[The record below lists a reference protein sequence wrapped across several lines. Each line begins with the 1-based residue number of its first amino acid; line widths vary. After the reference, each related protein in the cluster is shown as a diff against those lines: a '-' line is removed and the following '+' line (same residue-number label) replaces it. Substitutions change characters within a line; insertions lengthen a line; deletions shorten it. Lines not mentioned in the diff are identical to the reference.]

1 MEKKLT
7 ANAGM
12 KQQIKLD
19 LKKTTAIVCDNEGCD
34 SEVFIPAMKFR
45 RVPKLMTGS
54 TTDQILP
61 VQIMMCVACGNIP
74 EEFDTPDID

>member
-7 ANAGM
+7 GASAQ

-19 LKKTTAIVCDNEGCD
+19 ISKTTAVVCDNEGCD

-45 RVPKLMTGS
+45 RVPKLMTGAKE
-54 TTDQILP
+54 DQLLP
-61 VQIMMCVACGNIP
+61 VQIFMCVSCGNIP
-74 EEFDTPDID
+74 EQFDIDLAQ